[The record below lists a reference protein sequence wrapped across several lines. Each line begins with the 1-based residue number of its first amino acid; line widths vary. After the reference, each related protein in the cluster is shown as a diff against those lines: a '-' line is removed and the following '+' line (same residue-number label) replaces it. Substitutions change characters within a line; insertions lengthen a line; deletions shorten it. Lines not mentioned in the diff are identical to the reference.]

1 MSRRNRAIL
10 LAEIV
15 KVRCV
20 QEQAAGMEV
29 ARSNSELNDLAG
41 EKSGAL
47 RQLEDDQARWSAA
60 MGAPAF
66 DPALAGAWSAAVL
79 ETEAS
84 VQAVEARIAEAMDRK
99 TERSQAWRLTLA
111 RADVA
116 KDLSR
121 AAHREQARQ
130 SEEATLSEL
139 ADRFAARGQ
148 TR

>member
-1 MSRRNRAIL
+1 MSRRNRARV
-10 LAEIV
+10 LADIV

-29 ARSNSELNDLAG
+29 ARSNSELGDLAA

-47 RQLEDDQARWSAA
+47 HQLDDDQASWSAA

-66 DPALAGAWSAAVL
+66 DPSLAGAWSAAVL
-79 ETEAS
+79 ATEAS
-84 VQAVEARIAEAMDRK
+84 VHAVEDRIAEAKDRK
-99 TERSQAWRLTLA
+99 AERSQAWRLTLA

-121 AAHREQARQ
+121 AAHREQARL

-139 ADRFAARGQ
+139 SDRFAAKGQ
-148 TR
+148 TQ